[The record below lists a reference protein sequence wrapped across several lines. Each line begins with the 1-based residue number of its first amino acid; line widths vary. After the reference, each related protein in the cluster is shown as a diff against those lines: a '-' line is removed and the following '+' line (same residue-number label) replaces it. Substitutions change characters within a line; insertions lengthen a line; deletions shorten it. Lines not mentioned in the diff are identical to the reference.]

1 MHKFYQSWDFG
12 QHACVLLKKNAP
24 SSAAAM
30 DKLLTKNLR
39 EKFLAIGEIKEL
51 EKTRKAGDKVEKKK
65 EVVMSDAV
73 KSSLLYL
80 EEDVQG
86 CREHLPRV
94 MAVPAEAA
102 QIVAIELS
110 LCGSTCQPSLWR
122 LRLQRFVAMSPQ
134 RRAGASAHT
143 R

>member
-1 MHKFYQSWDFG
+1 MKE
-12 QHACVLLKKNAP
+12 KAP

-39 EKFLAIGEIKEL
+39 EKFLAIGEVKEL

-65 EVVMSDAV
+65 EVVMSDVV

-80 EEDVQG
+80 EEDVQD
-86 CREHLPRV
+86 CRERLSRV

-102 QIVAIELS
+102 QIIATELS
-110 LCGSTCQPSLWR
+110 FRELVWEHMPTVSLAFTFATLRRYVTAETGWRKCSHQVELRDQPG
-122 LRLQRFVAMSPQ
+122 V
-134 RRAGASAHT
+134 
-143 R
+143 